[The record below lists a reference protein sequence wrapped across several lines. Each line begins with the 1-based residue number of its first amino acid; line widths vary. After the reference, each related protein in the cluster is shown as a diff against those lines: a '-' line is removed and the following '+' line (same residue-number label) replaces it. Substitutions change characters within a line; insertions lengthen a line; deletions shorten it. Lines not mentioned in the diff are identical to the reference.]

1 MVVDGPKK
9 ATNHGQGHRAFLN
22 TVVALMFQEVFSR
35 IRKIQTRVAY
45 YFLPLLGLDK
55 GVDDRAPESMRT
67 ALFKYFMNHQ
77 TEGQMIVVEIL
88 EHIPDL
94 DYEQSGFN
102 VITFTKSQYNG
113 CFGLLNGVK

>member
-1 MVVDGPKK
+1 
-9 ATNHGQGHRAFLN
+9 
-22 TVVALMFQEVFSR
+22 MFIIDTPF
-35 IRKIQTRVAY
+35 
-45 YFLPLLGLDK
+45 LGLDK
-55 GVDDRAPESMRT
+55 GVDDGATESMRT

-113 CFGLLNGVK
+113 CYGFLNGVK